1 MSDDPT
7 RAVSDMLAGIFGHI
21 DTALEEEGIP
31 LTADQ
36 RAFLVRAA
44 DRSMTP

>member
-7 RAVSDMLAGIFGHI
+7 RAVSNMLADIFGHI

-31 LTADQ
+31 LTAEQ